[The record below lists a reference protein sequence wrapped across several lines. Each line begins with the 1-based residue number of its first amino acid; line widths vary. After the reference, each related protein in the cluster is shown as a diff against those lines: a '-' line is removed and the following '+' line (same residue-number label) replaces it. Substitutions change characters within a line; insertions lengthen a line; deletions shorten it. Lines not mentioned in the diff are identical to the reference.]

1 MKIIKRDGRV
11 VEYDREKIRTAIKKA
26 NNDVNEEDIK
36 KMLKCFDAKTRTFKK
51 DRTIVTNIINIK
63 MIGIILE
70 GTANVERYDYN
81 GNRSII
87 EKLEKNSVF
96 GEVFSRLGSDISVI
110 ATSDCE
116 VLFIEYEHLIKRC
129 KKGCIYHS
137 ILTNN
142 VLQLL
147 SKKIVDLNK
156 RLEILSKRTI
166 RDKLLS
172 YFELLANNNPKR
184 SFNLPFTYTDL
195 ADYLS
200 IDRSAMM
207 REIKNLK
214 EEGFIETNGKKI
226 TLKSY

>member
-1 MKIIKRDGRV
+1 MEVKSIFEGI
-11 VEYDREKIRTAIKKA
+11 E
-26 NNDVNEEDIK
+26 EEDIK

-129 KKGCIYHS
+129 RKGCIYHS

>member
-1 MKIIKRDGRV
+1 M
-11 VEYDREKIRTAIKKA
+11 E
-26 NNDVNEEDIK
+26 VNSIFEGIEEEDIK

-147 SKKIVDLNK
+147 SKKIVDLNE

>member
-1 MKIIKRDGRV
+1 MEVKSIFEGI
-11 VEYDREKIRTAIKKA
+11 E
-26 NNDVNEEDIK
+26 EEDIK

-70 GTANVERYDYN
+70 GTANMEKYDYN

-116 VLFIEYEHLIKRC
+116 VLFIEYEYLIKRC

-137 ILTNN
+137 VLTNN

-184 SFNLPFTYTDL
+184 SFTLPFTYTDL

>member
-1 MKIIKRDGRV
+1 MEVKSIFEGI
-11 VEYDREKIRTAIKKA
+11 E
-26 NNDVNEEDIK
+26 EEDIK

-116 VLFIEYEHLIKRC
+116 VLFIEYEYLIKRC

-147 SKKIVDLNK
+147 SKKA
-156 RLEILSKRTI
+156 
-166 RDKLLS
+166 S
-172 YFELLANNNPKR
+172 YE
-184 SFNLPFTYTDL
+184 
-195 ADYLS
+195 LS
-200 IDRSAMM
+200 IVFGLTLELPKACITGSFANFPITAM
-207 REIKNLK
+207 
-214 EEGFIETNGKKI
+214 F
-226 TLKSY
+226 

>member
-1 MKIIKRDGRV
+1 MEVKSIFEGI
-11 VEYDREKIRTAIKKA
+11 E
-26 NNDVNEEDIK
+26 EEDIK

-110 ATSDCE
+110 STSDCE

>member
-1 MKIIKRDGRV
+1 MEIKSIFEGI
-11 VEYDREKIRTAIKKA
+11 EE
-26 NNDVNEEDIK
+26 NDME
-36 KMLKCFDAKTRTFKK
+36 KMLKCFEARKMLFKK
-51 DRTIVTNIINIK
+51 DRTIVTNIINVK
-63 MIGIILE
+63 TVGIILS
-70 GTANVERYDYN
+70 GTANMVRYDYN

-87 EKLEKNSVF
+87 EKLETNSVF

-116 VLFIEYEHLIKRC
+116 VLFIDYEHIIKRC
-129 KKGCIYHS
+129 KKGCSYHS

-142 VLQLL
+142 VLQFL
-147 SKKIVDLNK
+147 SSKIVELNK

-172 YFELLANNNPKR
+172 YFELLATDDPR
-184 SFNLPFTYTDL
+184 RTFTLPFTYTDL

-200 IDRSAMM
+200 VDRSAMM

-214 EEGFIETNGKKI
+214 EEGFIKSNGKRI
-226 TLKSY
+226 TLISY

>member
-1 MKIIKRDGRV
+1 MEVKSIFEGI
-11 VEYDREKIRTAIKKA
+11 E
-26 NNDVNEEDIK
+26 EEDIK

-110 ATSDCE
+110 TTSDCE

>member
-1 MKIIKRDGRV
+1 MEVKSIFEGI
-11 VEYDREKIRTAIKKA
+11 E
-26 NNDVNEEDIK
+26 EEDIK

-137 ILTNN
+137 VLTNN

>member
-1 MKIIKRDGRV
+1 M
-11 VEYDREKIRTAIKKA
+11 E
-26 NNDVNEEDIK
+26 VNSIFEGIEEEDIK

-184 SFNLPFTYTDL
+184 SFTLPFTYTDL

>member
-1 MKIIKRDGRV
+1 M
-11 VEYDREKIRTAIKKA
+11 E
-26 NNDVNEEDIK
+26 VNSIFEGIEEEDIK

-70 GTANVERYDYN
+70 GTANMEKYDYN

-116 VLFIEYEHLIKRC
+116 VLFIEYEYLIKRC

>member
-1 MKIIKRDGRV
+1 M
-11 VEYDREKIRTAIKKA
+11 E
-26 NNDVNEEDIK
+26 VNSIFEGIEEEDIK

-63 MIGIILE
+63 MIGISLE

-184 SFNLPFTYTDL
+184 NLL
-195 ADYLS
+195 IL
-200 IDRSAMM
+200 I
-207 REIKNLK
+207 
-214 EEGFIETNGKKI
+214 
-226 TLKSY
+226 

>member
-1 MKIIKRDGRV
+1 M
-11 VEYDREKIRTAIKKA
+11 E
-26 NNDVNEEDIK
+26 VNSIFEGIEEEDIK

-70 GTANVERYDYN
+70 GTANMEKYDYN

-172 YFELLANNNPKR
+172 YFELLANNSPKR

-214 EEGFIETNGKKI
+214 EEGFIETSGKKI

>member
-1 MKIIKRDGRV
+1 M
-11 VEYDREKIRTAIKKA
+11 E
-26 NNDVNEEDIK
+26 VNSIFEGIEEEDIK

-70 GTANVERYDYN
+70 GTANMEKYDYN

-116 VLFIEYEHLIKRC
+116 VLFIEYEYLIKRC

-147 SKKIVDLNK
+147 SKKIVDLNE

>member
-1 MKIIKRDGRV
+1 M
-11 VEYDREKIRTAIKKA
+11 E
-26 NNDVNEEDIK
+26 VNSIFEGIEEEDIK

-116 VLFIEYEHLIKRC
+116 VLFIEYEYLIKRC

>member
-1 MKIIKRDGRV
+1 MEVKSIFEGI
-11 VEYDREKIRTAIKKA
+11 E
-26 NNDVNEEDIK
+26 EEDIK

-70 GTANVERYDYN
+70 GTANMEKYDYN

-116 VLFIEYEHLIKRC
+116 VLFIEYEYLIKRC

>member
-1 MKIIKRDGRV
+1 MEVKSIFEGI
-11 VEYDREKIRTAIKKA
+11 E
-26 NNDVNEEDIK
+26 EEDIK

-96 GEVFSRLGSDISVI
+96 VEVFSRLGSDISVI

>member
-1 MKIIKRDGRV
+1 MEVKSIFEGI
-11 VEYDREKIRTAIKKA
+11 E
-26 NNDVNEEDIK
+26 EEDIK
-36 KMLKCFDAKTRTFKK
+36 KILKCFDAKTRTFKK

-70 GTANVERYDYN
+70 GTANVERYDDN
-81 GNRSII
+81 GKRSII
-87 EKLEKNSVF
+87 EKVEKNSVF

>member
-1 MKIIKRDGRV
+1 M
-11 VEYDREKIRTAIKKA
+11 E
-26 NNDVNEEDIK
+26 VNSIFEGIEEEDIK

-110 ATSDCE
+110 ATSECE

-214 EEGFIETNGKKI
+214 EEGFIETSGKKI

>member
-1 MKIIKRDGRV
+1 MEVKSIFEGI
-11 VEYDREKIRTAIKKA
+11 E
-26 NNDVNEEDIK
+26 EEDIK

-129 KKGCIYHS
+129 RKGCVYHS